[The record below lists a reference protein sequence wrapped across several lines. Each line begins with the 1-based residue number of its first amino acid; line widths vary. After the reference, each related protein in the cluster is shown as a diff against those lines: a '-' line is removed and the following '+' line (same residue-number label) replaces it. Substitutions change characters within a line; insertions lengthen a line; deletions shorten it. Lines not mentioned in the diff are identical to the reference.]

1 MIHIFASFF
10 DPAAKTGKK
19 LSTAAEQ
26 KAEGVPVSRRTQ
38 EHLTGRRLLLD
49 GLRELYDLFPLSGGK
64 TEAENILEGEML
76 LETEENGKPFLKEHP
91 DIRFN
96 ISHCDGLVVCAFA
109 DVPVGVDVETVRP
122 IRDPLVRR
130 VLHEKEQAVLNR
142 YREAAQIRTEN
153 GKEVTVFSDPMKER
167 DYDRVF
173 FRYWTL
179 KESFLKR
186 DGCGLT
192 REPRELFFDLDP
204 EDWDSPVFGPEGQT
218 VCRQYRFRKG
228 KTEAGTG
235 EDQIPESEEFLLSVC
250 TAKDTEEEVCFHWEH
265 SSGVSSHREKERK

>member
-49 GLRELYDLFPLSGGK
+49 GLRELYDLCPLSGGK

-228 KTEAGTG
+228 KTEAGTV
-235 EDQIPESEEFLLSVC
+235 ETRISESEEFVLAVC
-250 TAKDTEEEVCFHWEH
+250 TEKGTVDEEVFFHWDQ
-265 SSGVSSHREKERK
+265 SSGVPYRKKERI